1 MDVKK
6 LHAHGWCEI
15 ASAGSEDLSGKLLEI
30 GRRLGRPVALRNSIG
45 IVQELVPSQA
55 SRFTNSLSAKYKDG
69 EFPMHTDTAHWLTP
83 CRYVVMGCSKEGE
96 RRRDTLLFDIAAISM
111 AEDDRLLLMSEP
123 FRIVNGRRSFY
134 GTVLAPDRPFIRY
147 DQGCMFPTSDRGEA
161 AMSLL
166 ATLHLGGLRESIRW
180 REGKILV
187 IDNWRVLH
195 GRCSAAGS
203 GSERTIARVLVA

>member
-6 LHAHGWCEI
+6 LHARGWCEI
-15 ASAGSEDLSGKLLEI
+15 ASDASEDLGGQLLEI
-30 GRRLGRPVALRNSIG
+30 GRRLGRPVALRNSLD
-45 IVQELVPSQA
+45 IVQELVPSQE

-96 RRRDTLLFDIAAISM
+96 RQRDTLLLDMAAISM

-134 GTVLAPDRPFIRY
+134 GTVLAPGRPFIRY
-147 DQGCMFPTSDRGEA
+147 DPGCMFPTSDRGKA
-161 AMSLL
+161 AMSLF
-166 ATLHLGGLRESIRW
+166 ATLRLSGSRESIRW

-195 GRCSAAGS
+195 GRCSAEGG
-203 GSERTIARVLVA
+203 GSERTISRVLVA